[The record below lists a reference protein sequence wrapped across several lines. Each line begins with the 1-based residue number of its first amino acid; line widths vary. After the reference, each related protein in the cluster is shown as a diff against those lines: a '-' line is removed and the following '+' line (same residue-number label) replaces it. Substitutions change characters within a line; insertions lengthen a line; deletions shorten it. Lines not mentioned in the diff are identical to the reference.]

1 MNKLIKNF
9 KSGSG
14 NLSEN
19 EYLAD
24 GILTTIEN
32 SGCKYDEWFCSENKA
47 KIRAELIRPIAEALI
62 MLHKMLAN
70 DEHSIIKETLSKVSG
85 ELAIGSC
92 NNGDLIIAE
101 WSYLPERKYCCVY
114 NKLQRKVE
122 YAFIVEDSDDKT
134 KAYVLSETDPQGAV
148 IWACIM
154 QVLAEEYS
162 EYKKL
167 FMEFISTDINSIE
180 TFNKYLFILQDF
192 IALKTGIFNSA
203 EFSVDGGVTATG
215 AFKRL
220 KAEQLEKKE
229 YSPQVV
235 ICGKFSVFDKNE
247 KAKKASQTLSL
258 ESLQQKYA
266 INSKENT
273 PSGVPNL
280 KGYVTPD
287 WLEKV
292 IKRILRC
299 SKGTKIQANNVF
311 LFGASGSG
319 KTTSAMALAQALNV
333 PFGSVTFN
341 QETDIY
347 SISSSLI
354 PKVNEKK
361 EYSEEDIEFDTSSI
375 YEELTGLKAPED
387 ITPEQVRTLIGNT
400 NGSGGVSYTEL
411 ISELAKHF
419 EEASV
424 IEFKEI
430 LTARNLTFLNGILEE
445 NGTITLSSGKVLHRH
460 PLCIIV
466 ATSNTTYSDV
476 LEPDASLMQRFMY
489 NCRRVDTP
497 QESEVGI
504 RLKQVLQESYP
515 EIANYKSLID
525 EICRI
530 NSLLESFAQQQ
541 QAKNVSFGLRFCVS
555 VALNYAEMYEDDNS
569 VNLAEAV
576 IEALPAAV
584 SITNYAEVEEFTE
597 LISNYQPAQQ
607 PFTIIKKED

>member
-1 MNKLIKNF
+1 MNKLIKKF
-9 KSGSG
+9 ETGYG

-19 EYLAD
+19 MYLTTE
-24 GILTTIEN
+24 IIITIEN
-32 SGCKYDEWFCSENKA
+32 INGRYDEWFCSENKS
-47 KIRAELIRPIAEALI
+47 KMKAELIHPITEALI
-62 MLHKMLAN
+62 MLHKMFAADKN
-70 DEHSIIKETLSKVSG
+70 SFITKTHSKVSG
-85 ELAIGSC
+85 ELAMGYC
-92 NNGDLIIAE
+92 NNGDLIVAE
-101 WSYLPERKYCCVY
+101 WSYVPEKKYCCVY

-122 YAFIVEDSDDKT
+122 YAFIVEDTDDKT
-134 KAYVLSETDPQGAV
+134 KPYVLSETEPQGAV
-148 IWACIM
+148 IWACII
-154 QVLAEEYS
+154 QVLANIYS
-162 EYKKL
+162 DFNKL
-167 FMEFISTDINSIE
+167 FADFIETDINSTKE
-180 TFNKYLFILQDF
+180 FNKYLFVLQDF
-192 IALKTGIFNSA
+192 IALKTGILTSA
-203 EFSVDGGVTATG
+203 ECAVDGGVTSSG

-229 YSPQVV
+229 YSPQTI
-235 ICGKFSVFDKNE
+235 ICGTFSVFDKNE
-247 KAKKASQTLSL
+247 KAKKLHKTLSL
-258 ESLQQKYA
+258 ENLQQKYA
-266 INSKENT
+266 VNDKEHT
-273 PSGVPNL
+273 PQGVPDL
-280 KGYVTPD
+280 KGYVTPE

-299 SKGTKIQANNVF
+299 RGTKIQANNVF

-319 KTTSAMALAQALNV
+319 KTTSAMALAQVLNV

-354 PKVNEKK
+354 PKVSEKK
-361 EYSEEDIEFDTSSI
+361 EYSEDDIEFDTFSI

-387 ITPEQVRTLIGNT
+387 ITPEQVRTLIENA

-411 ISELAKHF
+411 VSELAKHF
-419 EEASV
+419 EEPSV

-497 QESEVGI
+497 EESEVQI
-504 RLKQVLQESYP
+504 RLKQVLEESYP
-515 EIANYKSLID
+515 EIAELNSLVA
-525 EICRI
+525 EICKV
-530 NSLLESFAQQQ
+530 NTLLENFAQQQ
-541 QAKNVSFGLRFCVS
+541 QARNVAFGLRFCVS
-555 VALNYAEMYEDDNS
+555 VALNYAEMYEEDNEVHLS
-569 VNLAEAV
+569 EAI

-584 SITNYAEVEEFTE
+584 SITNSAEVEDFIE
-597 LISNYQPAQQ
+597 LIDNYQPAQQ
-607 PFTIIKKED
+607 SFTIRKKED